1 MIKTH
6 IKFCGMTDV
15 NDIQFASDN
24 EYVNYIGIIFS
35 DMSPRQV
42 SLKQAEVL
50 VNACTNKKPI
60 VGVFMDQSA
69 NFIKNIINNIDL
81 SIIQFHGNE
90 TLDFCNSFN
99 KKFIKTLH
107 ISKEYNTM
115 DKNFSKDAH
124 AFLLDNSIGKIH
136 GGTGKCFD
144 WNILKNDANL
154 KDLIITKPYFIAGGL
169 NSNNIIELINKYNP
183 YGVDVSSGVE
193 SSIGKKDH
201 QLMKKFIENVRIS
214 EQENY
219 EKN

>member
-42 SLKQAEVL
+42 SLKQAELL
-50 VNACTNKKPI
+50 VKACSNKKPI
-60 VGVFMDQSA
+60 VGVFMNQSA
-69 NFIKNIINNIDL
+69 EYINSIINNINISL
-81 SIIQFHGNE
+81 IQFHGDE
-90 TLDFCNSFN
+90 SLSFCKSFN

-107 ISKEYNTM
+107 ISQKINSF
-115 DKNFSKDAH
+115 DKGFENDTD
-124 AFLLDNSIGKIH
+124 AFLLDTSIGDNY
-136 GGTGKCFD
+136 GGTGKIFD
-144 WNILKNDANL
+144 WSILNKNNNL
-154 KDLIITKPYFIAGGL
+154 KDLIKSKPYYIAGGL
-169 NSNNIIELINKYNP
+169 DSNNIIELITKHNP
-183 YGVDVSSGVE
+183 YGVDVSSGIE
-193 SSIGKKDH
+193 SAIGKKDH

-214 EQENY
+214 EQDCY